1 MASSSTRVRFDLI
14 ASAAC
19 AVALLGPG
27 AAQAQ
32 TTPTTTTP
40 TFDARRAMPLFPGNS
55 WRDGFFIEHSG
66 VSDFGFQ
73 IRSTGVYGRNPLG
86 ITDEE
91 MTKYA
96 KIENRFTLHL
106 AAMVSI
112 ASWVELG
119 LAMPFVL
126 YQDSSG
132 FNLSRSAVG
141 DLRLIGKVNLH
152 LPDKSPIQAALS
164 VGVGFQTA
172 QGDSGLG
179 AGQVSGYP
187 RLILDAP
194 GLLQKRLHIAANVGA
209 VIAGSNIPCEGG
221 TPAAQPAML
230 INPLGTL
237 DTPGTGATTDP
248 NAMPC
253 TKLALGLGNHI
264 LYGVGASMA
273 ISQDNGLYI
282 NTELVGTFAL
292 GSTDE
297 TRAPLFWDIGLRRS
311 KSNGTY
317 FSVAYGI
324 GLTAGSPSHTVIA
337 GLGLNWES
345 KPPDKKKDGPA
356 IRVDINLSGLPSGAS
371 AMIPSVDGPG
381 IPIGGPAPGSDK
393 GGGDKGGGDKGKA
406 GRGGDKGGGGG
417 GGGAPKTTKASAS
430 SGSVDIPVPDG
441 LIPPADKKAK

>member
-1 MASSSTRVRFDLI
+1 
-14 ASAAC
+14 
-19 AVALLGPG
+19 
-27 AAQAQ
+27 
-32 TTPTTTTP
+32 
-40 TFDARRAMPLFPGNS
+40 MPLFPGNG
-55 WRDGFFIEHSG
+55 WRDGFFVEHSP

-73 IRSTGVYGRNPLG
+73 IRTTGVYGRNPLG

-91 MTKYA
+91 LTKYA
-96 KIENRFTLHL
+96 KIENRFTLHV

-132 FNLSRSAVG
+132 FNLSRSAIG
-141 DLRLIGKVNLH
+141 DLRLIGKINLH
-152 LPDKSPIQAALS
+152 LPEKSPIQLALS

-172 QGDSGLG
+172 QIDSGFG

-187 RLILDAP
+187 RLIIDSP
-194 GLLQKRLHIAANVGA
+194 RLLSRRLHIAANVGA
-209 VIAGSNIPCEGG
+209 VIAGSTIPCADG
-221 TPAAQPAML
+221 TASQPAML
-230 INPLGTL
+230 LNPLGTL
-237 DTPGTGATTDP
+237 DTPGTGTTMDP
-248 NAMPC
+248 NAAPC
-253 TKLALGLGNHI
+253 TKLALGLGNHL

-273 ISQDNGLYI
+273 VSTDNGLYL
-282 NTELVGTFAL
+282 NTELVGSFAL
-292 GSTDE
+292 GSTEE

-371 AMIPSVDGPG
+371 AVIPSVDGPG
-381 IPIGGPAPGSDK
+381 IPISGPAPGGDAK
-393 GGGDKGGGDKGKA
+393 GGGKPA
-406 GRGGDKGGGGG
+406 GGG
-417 GGGAPKTTKASAS
+417 GGGAPTQVKPSANAS
-430 SGSVDIPVPDG
+430 SVDVPVPDG
-441 LIPPADKKAK
+441 LIPPAEGKKGK

>member
-19 AVALLGPG
+19 ALTLLGP
-27 AAQAQ
+27 ATVQAQAADP
-32 TTPTTTTP
+32 TPTP

-55 WRDGFFIEHSG
+55 WRDGFYVEHSP

-73 IRSTGVYGRNPLG
+73 IRTTGVYGRNPLG

-91 MTKYA
+91 LTKYA

-141 DLRLIGKVNLH
+141 DLRLLGKVNLH
-152 LPDKSPIQAALS
+152 LPDKSPIQLALS
-164 VGVGFQTA
+164 VAVGFQTA
-172 QGDSGLG
+172 QNDSGLG

-187 RLILDAP
+187 RLIIDSP
-194 GLLQKRLHIAANVGA
+194 SLLGKRLHLAANVGA
-209 VIAGSNIPCEGG
+209 VIAGANIPCEGG
-221 TPAAQPAML
+221 DPAAQPAML
-230 INPLGTL
+230 LNPLGTL
-237 DTPGTGATTDP
+237 DTPGTGTTADP
-248 NAMPC
+248 NAVPC
-253 TKLALGLGNHI
+253 TKLALGLGNHL

-273 ISQDNGLYI
+273 ISTDNGLYLT
-282 NTELVGTFAL
+282 TELIGSFAL

-297 TRAPLFWDIGLRRS
+297 TRAPLFWDVGLRRS

-324 GLTAGSPSHTVIA
+324 GLTTGSPSHTVIA

-345 KPPDKKKDGPA
+345 RPPDKKKDGPA

-381 IPIGGPAPGSDK
+381 IPISGPAPGGDAK
-393 GGGDKGGGDKGKA
+393 GGGGDKGGAKPA
-406 GRGGDKGGGGG
+406 GGGGG
-417 GGGAPKTTKASAS
+417 GGGTPTVKTNAQT
-430 SGSVDIPVPDG
+430 GSVNIPVPDG
-441 LIPPADKKAK
+441 LIPPADKKGK

>member
-14 ASAAC
+14 ASATC
-19 AVALLGPG
+19 ALALLGP
-27 AAQAQ
+27 ATAQAAD
-32 TTPTTTTP
+32 TTTTP

-55 WRDGFFIEHSG
+55 WRDGFYIEHSP

-73 IRSTGVYGRNPLG
+73 IRTTGVYGRNPLG

-141 DLRLIGKVNLH
+141 DLRLLGKINLH
-152 LPDKSPIQAALS
+152 LPDKSPIQMALS

-172 QGDSGLG
+172 QNDSGLG

-187 RLILDAP
+187 RLIIDAP
-194 GLLQKRLHIAANVGA
+194 GLLSKRLHIAANVGA
-209 VIAGSNIPCEGG
+209 VIAGANIPCEGG
-221 TPAAQPAML
+221 STASQPAAL
-230 INPLGTL
+230 VNPLGTL
-237 DTPGTGATTDP
+237 DTPGTGTTMDTTTT
-248 NAMPC
+248 PC
-253 TKLALGLGNHI
+253 TKLALGLGNHL

-273 ISQDNGLYI
+273 VSTDNGLYLT
-282 NTELVGTFAL
+282 TELIGSFAL
-292 GSTDE
+292 GSTE
-297 TRAPLFWDIGLRRS
+297 ATRAPLFWDVGLRRS

-345 KPPDKKKDGPA
+345 KPPEKKKDGPA

-371 AMIPSVDGPG
+371 AVIPSVDGPG
-381 IPIGGPAPGSDK
+381 IPISGPAPGSDVK
-393 GGGDKGGGDKGKA
+393 GGGGKPA
-406 GRGGDKGGGGG
+406 AGGGGG
-417 GGGAPKTTKASAS
+417 GGGSAPAPTVKTSGASGA
-430 SGSVDIPVPDG
+430 VDIPVPDG
-441 LIPPADKKAK
+441 LIPSGDSKKGK

>member
-19 AVALLGPG
+19 ALALLGPASAR
-27 AAQAQ
+27 AAD
-32 TTPTTTTP
+32 PPPP
-40 TFDARRAMPLFPGNS
+40 TFDARRAMPLFPANS
-55 WRDGFFIEHSG
+55 WRDGFYIEHSP

-73 IRSTGVYGRNPLG
+73 IRTTGIYGRNPLG

-91 MTKYA
+91 LTKYA

-141 DLRLIGKVNLH
+141 DLRLLGKINLH
-152 LPDKSPIQAALS
+152 LPDKSPIQLALA
-164 VGVGFQTA
+164 VAVGFQTA
-172 QGDSGLG
+172 QSDSGLG

-187 RLILDAP
+187 RLIIDSP
-194 GLLQKRLHIAANVGA
+194 SLLSKRLHLAANIGA

-221 TPAAQPAML
+221 TASQPAAL

-237 DTPGTGATTDP
+237 DTPGTGATMDT
-248 NAMPC
+248 PC
-253 TKLALGLGNHI
+253 TKLALGLGNHL

-273 ISQDNGLYI
+273 ISTDNGLYLS
-282 NTELVGTFAL
+282 TELIGSFAL

-297 TRAPLFWDIGLRRS
+297 TRAPLFWDVGLRRS

-324 GLTAGSPSHTVIA
+324 GLTTGSPSHTVIA

-371 AMIPSVDGPG
+371 AVIPSVDGPG
-381 IPIGGPAPGSDK
+381 IPISGPAPGSGGGEK
-393 GGGDKGGGDKGKA
+393 GGGKPAGGE
-406 GRGGDKGGGGG
+406 
-417 GGGAPKTTKASAS
+417 GGGAAPPAAKSAGA

-441 LIPPADKKAK
+441 LIPPSDSKKGK